1 MTLNPNCNPLTMNG
15 FNLQDLP
22 VIKAQVREAVLLH
35 AQTPGSTVYPTQFN
49 CSHCGN
55 QHSLTPEEIRDGLF
69 RGPGQTDFVASYN
82 EYLSAINGV
91 PAASVGSAFTN
102 GVSSTTDMEIDK
114 VINSAAV
121 INTPVDPNPVAA
133 AIISEVATDDHQI
146 VVETGGV

>member
-1 MTLNPNCNPLTMNG
+1 MTLNPNCNPLTTNG

-22 VIKAQVREAVLLH
+22 VIRQQVREAVLLH
-35 AQTPGSTVYPTQFN
+35 AQNSGYTNFPTQFN

-69 RGPGQTDFVASYN
+69 RGPGQVDFEASYN
-82 EYLSAINGV
+82 EYLAAINGI
-91 PAASVGSAFTN
+91 PAAQIGAGFTN
-102 GVSSTTDMEIDK
+102 GVSSTTDIEIAK
-114 VINSAAV
+114 VINAAAV

-133 AIISEVATDDHQI
+133 DVVTEVATDDHAI